1 MFGDCH
7 IHVAMD
13 GVNFKAAMARF
24 ESGIDD
30 EIIRSVFSIYRDR
43 GILFLRDGGDA
54 YGVSERA
61 KSIAP
66 EFGIDYRTPIFAIHK
81 RGFYGGIVGKAFDD
95 MSGYAALVAEAA
107 DRGADFIKIMTTGIM
122 DFSVYGRIVGGEG
135 LPAEEVRDMVRI
147 AHEAGLAVMAH
158 TNGARAVLDAIEAGV
173 DSIEHGN
180 YIDDECVAA
189 LVESGICLVPT
200 SCIARNL
207 IGREGFDDGVLERIW
222 DQSAETIASAIEEGA
237 LVACGSD
244 GGAVGTPHGQGT
256 FDEYSCLCDAVPD
269 RISRDGIL
277 RIAED
282 YIQCTFCREEEDP
295 DGE

>member
-13 GVNFKAAMARF
+13 GINFKAAMARF
-24 ESGIDD
+24 DNGIDD
-30 EIIRSVFSIYRDR
+30 EIIREVFAEYKKR
-43 GILFLRDGGDA
+43 GILFLRDGGDK

-61 KSIAP
+61 KAIAP

-81 RGFYGGIVGKAFDD
+81 RGYYGGIVGKSFDD
-95 MSGYAALVAEAA
+95 MEGYAELVAEAA
-107 DRGADFIKIMTTGIM
+107 ERGADFIKIMTTGIM
-122 DFSVYGRIVGGEG
+122 DFAEYGRIVGGEG
-135 LPAEEVRDMVRI
+135 LPIQDIGDMVKI
-147 AHEAGLAVMAH
+147 AHEAGFAVMSH

-180 YIDDECVAA
+180 YIDDECISAFA
-189 LVESGICLVPT
+189 ETGICLVPT

-207 IGREGFDDGVLERIW
+207 IGREGFDDYVLERIW
-222 DQSAETIASAIEEGA
+222 NQSAETISAAIEEGA

-244 GGAVGTPHGQGT
+244 GGTVGTPHGQCT
-256 FDEYSCLCDAVPD
+256 FDEYSCLCDAAPD

-282 YIQCTFCREEEDP
+282 YIQSVFCRE
-295 DGE
+295 